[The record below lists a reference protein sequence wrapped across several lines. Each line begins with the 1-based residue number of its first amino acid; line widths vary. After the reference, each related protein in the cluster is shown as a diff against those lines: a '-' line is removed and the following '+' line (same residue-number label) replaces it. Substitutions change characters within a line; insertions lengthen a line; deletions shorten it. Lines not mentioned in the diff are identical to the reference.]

1 MSTSVAIIGTG
12 NVGAALGRR
21 LATSGCEVWFGAREG
36 KDLTALLG
44 EVAHAGGKAHAALP
58 EVAAARAQI
67 VFLAVPAAAA
77 VPAATGLGSLAG
89 KILVDCTNPVGWSGG
104 PTWSPPSEG
113 SVAQA
118 LAAALPGCKV
128 VKAFNGFGA
137 EFHGNPQLPHPQGSG
152 GVGVTVFMAGDDADA
167 KAMVA
172 RVAEQA
178 GFSPIDA
185 GPLRN
190 AGLVE
195 NVAVLWIHLAIAAK
209 RGRNIALQL
218 VQR

>member
-1 MSTSVAIIGTG
+1 MNDKTKVAIIGTG

-21 LATSGCEVWFGAREG
+21 LASCGYEVWFGARG
-36 KDLTALLG
+36 DKDLSAMLA
-44 EVAHAGGKAHAALP
+44 EIAKAGGTAHAALP
-58 EVAAARAQI
+58 ELAAAQASM
-67 VFLAVPAAAA
+67 VFLAVPDAAAIS
-77 VPAATGLGSLAG
+77 AATGLGSMAD
-89 KILVDCTNPVGWSGG
+89 KILVDCTNPVRWAAGG
-104 PTWSPPSEG
+104 PVWAPPSEG
-113 SVAQA
+113 SIGQA

-137 EFHGNPQLPHPQGSG
+137 EFHANPELADGSG
-152 GVGVTVFMAGDDADA
+152 VSVFMAGDDADA
-167 KAMVA
+167 KASVA
-172 RVAEQA
+172 QLATQA

-190 AGLVE
+190 AGLLE
-195 NVAVLWIHLAIAAK
+195 NAALLWIHLAIAAK